1 MISWVDGCCNQGS
14 LQNQG
19 FLVVKLKSSLR
30 PPSVTV
36 AFITWLTVTEYLCPK
51 YGDLSY
57 GAPLECDRS

>member
-1 MISWVDGCCNQGS
+1 MISWVNGCCYQGS

-36 AFITWLTVTEYLCPK
+36 ALITWLTVTEYLCPK
-51 YGDLSY
+51 
-57 GAPLECDRS
+57 